1 MVHMSAEKEKNS
13 RFGDIAVELNF
24 VDQEKVNK
32 AVVVQKRIFEK
43 TRVSMPIGE
52 ILMEMGAITSDER
65 DEILKVQHAID
76 GKTESAPSAAAPVT
90 KRGPARSAKK
100 EDTTLDISV
109 ARDKL
114 AALAYIDGEVPAT
127 AFTVSD
133 VKIMLHSEGILHG
146 IADDADI
153 EAFLNGEFSAREGW
167 AIATGTDP
175 IPDTPPQIT
184 YHFDT
189 DPLKIGTLTDDGLMD
204 WKNRGRLPQVKEGD
218 LLAEKIPGPKG
229 KAGMD
234 VYGKK
239 IPVPKIR
246 EQRFKCGKG
255 ARRSEDGMQVHATL
269 SGIPKRSIGGEL
281 SVMPTLHIQ
290 GDISLETGHVEFD
303 GHIEVAGAVEKGYRV
318 KGGSLRAREIRD
330 ARLDIDGDI
339 SAVNGIFGAT
349 IRSSGNLKAGHIHN
363 SDIILAGDLA
373 VEKEIIESTIEAN
386 GRCLIN
392 DGIIISSTISA
403 RMGITAMDIGTEAS
417 KSSELTVG
425 IDQQIEREAK
435 SVNDRIQA
443 IKAEREGLPKLL
455 QNLKNRT
462 DQLNTRLGE
471 VAQEQ
476 DKCMVQHRLLQEKVE
491 AGLLKQE
498 TVAAEKLQ
506 KTILELKAR
515 QDAYDQDVARLMEED
530 ELVSQEIAAT
540 ETAIAQSAEAL
551 DQLNERLEE
560 LTNARKT
567 NNGVAVV
574 KIGGNVYSGTKV
586 TGPHSALVLQE
597 NLKRLSIIETDKPD
611 HEGSKR
617 WRFEL
622 STFR

>member
-1 MVHMSAEKEKNS
+1 MSAEKVKNN
-13 RFGDIAVELNF
+13 RFGGIAVELNF
-24 VDQEKVNK
+24 VDREKVNK
-32 AVVVQKRIFEK
+32 AVVVQRRIFEK
-43 TRVSMPIGE
+43 TKVSMPIGE
-52 ILMEMGAITSDER
+52 ILIEMGAITSDER
-65 DEILKVQHAID
+65 DEILKVQHDLD
-76 GKTESAPSAAAPVT
+76 GKTPSPSPAAPAT
-90 KRGPARSAKK
+90 KRRPAGSARQ
-100 EDTTLDISV
+100 EATTLDISV
-109 ARDKL
+109 AKDKL
-114 AALAYIDGEVPAT
+114 TALAYIEGEVPAT

-133 VKIMLHSEGILHG
+133 VKIMLHAEGILHG
-146 IADDADI
+146 IADDSAI
-153 EAFLNGEFSAREGW
+153 EAFLNGEISVSEGW

-175 IPDTPPQIT
+175 IPDTPPQFK

-189 DPLKIGTLTDDGLMD
+189 DPLKIGTLTEEGLMD
-204 WKNRGRLPQVKEGD
+204 WKNRGQLPQVKEGA

-229 KAGMD
+229 KEGMD

-239 IPVPKIR
+239 IPIPKIR

-269 SGIPKRSIGGEL
+269 SGIPKLSVGGEL
-281 SVMPTLHIQ
+281 SVMPTLHVR

-318 KGGSLRAREIRD
+318 KGGSLHAKEIRD
-330 ARLDIDGDI
+330 AQIDIDGDV

-349 IRSSGNLKAGHIHN
+349 IRSGGSLKAGHIHN
-363 SDIILAGDLA
+363 SNIILAGDMA
-373 VEKEIIESTIEAN
+373 VEKEIIESTIESN

-403 RMGITAMDIGTEAS
+403 KMGITVMDIGTEAS

-425 IDQQIEREAK
+425 IDQQIEREAEA
-435 SVNDRIQA
+435 VNSQIQA
-443 IKAEREGLPKLL
+443 LKAEREGLPKLL
-455 QNLKNRT
+455 QNLKNRS
-462 DQLNTRLGE
+462 DQVNTRLGE

-530 ELVSQEIAAT
+530 ESISQEIAAA
-540 ETAIAQSAEAL
+540 ETKMAESAEAL
-551 DQLNERLEE
+551 KGLNTHLEE
-560 LTNARKT
+560 IVDARKT

-574 KIGGNVYSGTKV
+574 KIGGNVYSGTKI

-597 NLKRLSIIETDKPD
+597 DLKRLSIIETDKPD
-611 HEGSKR
+611 HEGLKR

-622 STFR
+622 SGYR

>member
-1 MVHMSAEKEKNS
+1 MNAEKGKNNL
-13 RFGDIAVELNF
+13 FGDIAVELNF

-32 AVVVQKRIFEK
+32 ALVVQRRIFEK

-52 ILMEMGAITSDER
+52 ILMEMGAITPEELD
-65 DEILKVQHAID
+65 DILKVQND
-76 GKTESAPSAAAPVT
+76 VEGKTIIPPSPAAPVT
-90 KRGPARSAKK
+90 KRGPARSARQ
-100 EDTTLDISV
+100 EDTILDISV
-109 ARDKL
+109 SKDKL
-114 AALAYIDGEVPAT
+114 TASAYIGDGVPET
-127 AFTVSD
+127 EFTVSD

-146 IADDADI
+146 IADDTAI
-153 EAFLNGEFSAREGW
+153 EAFLKGEIHVGEGW

-189 DPLKIGTLTDDGLMD
+189 DPLKIGTLTEDGLMD
-204 WKNRGRLPQVKEGD
+204 WKNRGRLPQVKEGS
-218 LLAEKIPGPKG
+218 LLAEKIPGPEG
-229 KAGMD
+229 KEGMD

-239 IPVPKIR
+239 IPIPKMR

-269 SGIPKRSIGGEL
+269 SGIPKLSVSGEL
-281 SVMPTLHIQ
+281 SVMPTLHVQ

-318 KGGSLRAREIRD
+318 KGGSLRAMEIRD
-330 ARLDIDGDI
+330 AQLDIDGDI

-349 IRSSGNLKAGHIHN
+349 IRSGGNLKAGHIHN
-363 SDIILAGDLA
+363 SNVILAGDMA

-403 RMGITAMDIGTEAS
+403 KMGITAMDIGTEAS

-425 IDQQIEREAK
+425 IDQQIEREAET
-435 SVNDRIQA
+435 VNDQIQA
-443 IKAEREGLPKLL
+443 LKAEREGLPKLL
-455 QNLKNRT
+455 QNLKNRS
-462 DQLNTRLGE
+462 DQVNTRLGE

-491 AGLLKQE
+491 AGLLKHE

-506 KTILELKAR
+506 TTLLELKAR

-530 ELVSQEIAAT
+530 ESISQEIAAS
-540 ETAIAQSAEAL
+540 ETAIAESAETL
-551 DQLNERLEE
+551 KQLNTRLEE
-560 LTNARKT
+560 ITDARKT
-567 NNGVAVV
+567 NSGVAVV

-597 NLKRLSIIETDKPD
+597 DLKRLSIIETDKPD

-622 STFR
+622 SAFR